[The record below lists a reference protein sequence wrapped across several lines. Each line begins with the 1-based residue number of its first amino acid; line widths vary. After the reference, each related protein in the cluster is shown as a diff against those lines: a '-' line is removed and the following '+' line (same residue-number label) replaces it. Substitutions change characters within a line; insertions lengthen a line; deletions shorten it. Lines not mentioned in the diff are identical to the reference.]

1 MTKIGII
8 GFHKSGKTT
17 VFNALTGGHAE
28 VSAFVSGRPEPNIAV
43 IKVPDASVDKLAAHF
58 QPKKVAY
65 ATIEYTDLV
74 GISKEHQAG
83 GHGLGETQLTALA
96 TADALLV
103 VVRAFADDSDIQ
115 VDVPGDVEAIE
126 LELILSDLE
135 KVEHRL
141 PKLEKAILKVGT
153 EERELLRTEEAAL
166 SKIKQFLQQGQSI
179 RGITLT
185 EEEQKCIRGFQF
197 LSQKP
202 LLFLINIDEEALT
215 AGRDFLEELR
225 TVAEK
230 PKTAVAQMCGKV
242 EMEIAQLDETDR
254 RVFLQDYHLAEPASQ
269 YIVQLCYDLLGLVP
283 FFTVNPNE
291 LHVWTVPKGLPAVKA
306 GGVVHSDFERGFIRA
321 EVIQWDALLEAGSF
335 AKAKKSGTLRIE
347 GKEYPEQDGEV
358 INFLFSV

>member
-28 VSAFVSGRPEPNIAV
+28 VSAFVSGPPEPNIAV
-43 IKVPDASVDKLAAHF
+43 IKVPDPRVDKLAAHF
-58 QPKKVAY
+58 QPKKVTY
-65 ATIEYTDLV
+65 ASIEYTDLV
-74 GISKEHQAG
+74 GISKEHQAR
-83 GHGLGETQLTALA
+83 GHGLGETQLIALA

-103 VVRAFADDSDIQ
+103 VVRAFTDDSGIP
-115 VDVPGDVEAIE
+115 VDVSGDVEAIE
-126 LELILSDLE
+126 LELILSDME

-166 SKIKQFLQQGQSI
+166 SKIEQFLQQGQSI
-179 RGITLT
+179 RGLTLT

-202 LLFLINIDEEALT
+202 LLFLMSIDEQALST
-215 AGRDFLEELR
+215 GRDFLEEMR
-225 TVAEK
+225 PVAAK
-230 PKTAVAQMCGKV
+230 PKSVVAQMCGKV

-254 RVFLQDYHLAEPASQ
+254 SVFLQDYHLAEPASQ

-291 LHVWTVPKGLPAVKA
+291 LHVWTVPKGLPALKA
-306 GGVVHSDFERGFIRA
+306 AGIVHSDFERGFIRA

-335 AKAKKSGTLRIE
+335 AQAKKAGTLRIE
-347 GKEYPEQDGEV
+347 GKEYPVQDGEV